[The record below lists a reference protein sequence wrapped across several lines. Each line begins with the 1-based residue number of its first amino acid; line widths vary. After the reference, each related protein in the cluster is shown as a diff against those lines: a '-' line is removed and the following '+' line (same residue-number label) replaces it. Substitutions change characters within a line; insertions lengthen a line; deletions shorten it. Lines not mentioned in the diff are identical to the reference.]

1 MADTLDV
8 LELRIICPSPAEVGL
23 EVRPIIGGRDVFAD
37 SPYRGVRPRHLLGSA
52 GLLRATAT
60 PREVRIAK
68 TGCAEECCGA
78 VHVTI
83 RREMEHVLWTG
94 WHNPMDK
101 HFGLAD
107 FRFSAAQYDAEVAR
121 AEADRR
127 WQWPGTLVADLLEA
141 KLTGDGSGL
150 AAWDCEL
157 EAIWE
162 SWSEPD
168 WIDVVL
174 RHPRGCDERKDHWL
188 QFGIRLPISADE
200 PAGQAERLEA
210 GLTTEDPRA
219 TAQVWGGSQTAAEK
233 LGYRWPPEYPWD
245 S

>member
-1 MADTLDV
+1 MAETVDV
-8 LELRIICPSPAEVGL
+8 LELRIICPPAAEVGL
-23 EVRPIIGGRDVFAD
+23 EVRPIVGGRDLFAD
-37 SPYRGVRPRHLLGSA
+37 SPYRSLSPRHLLGSA
-52 GLLRATAT
+52 TLLRATAT

-68 TGCAEECCGA
+68 TGCVEECCGA

-94 WHNPMDK
+94 WRNPMDK
-101 HFGLAD
+101 DFSLAD
-107 FRFSAAQYDAEVAR
+107 CRFSAAQYDAEVAR

-127 WQWPGTLVADLLEA
+127 WQWPGTVVADLLEA
-141 KLTGDGSGL
+141 KLTADGSGL

-157 EAIWE
+157 EAIWD
-162 SWSEPD
+162 SWNEPD

-174 RHPRGCDERKDHWL
+174 RHPRDCDEREDHWL
-188 QFGIRLPISADE
+188 QFGIRLPISADD
-200 PAGQAERLEA
+200 PAGQADQLEA
-210 GLTTEDPRA
+210 RLTAEDPRA

>member
-8 LELRIICPSPAEVGL
+8 LELRIICPPTTEVGL

-37 SPYRGVRPRHLLGSA
+37 SPYQSVEPRHLLGSA
-52 GLLRATAT
+52 RLLRATAA
-60 PREVRIAK
+60 PRKVCIAK
-68 TGCAEECCGA
+68 TGCVEECCGA

-83 RREMEHVLWTG
+83 RREMDYVLWTD

-101 HFGLAD
+101 DFSVAD
-107 FRFSAAQYDAEVAR
+107 CRFSAAQYDAEVAR

-127 WQWPGTLVADLLEA
+127 WQWPGALVADLLEA
-141 KLTGDGSGL
+141 KLTEDGSGL

-157 EAIWE
+157 EAIWDC
-162 SWSEPD
+162 WKEPD

-174 RHPRGCDERKDHWL
+174 RHPRNCGERKDHWL
-188 QFGIRLPISADE
+188 QLGIRLPISADD
-200 PAGQAERLEA
+200 PAGQAERLQA
-210 GLTTEDPRA
+210 RLAAEDPRA
-219 TAQVWGGSQTAAEK
+219 TAQVWGGSQNAAEK
-233 LGYRWPPEYPWD
+233 LGYPWPPEYPWE